1 MDSVQKVLIT
11 ILIGLLLI
19 IVIYYVQNFEGSG
32 SKKQTFLIVGCN
44 NSGKTTLFNKLTNKP
59 CSSTISSMEANY
71 GTVNLPFSTESI
83 GKPFQLIDYPGYLKY
98 ENLFKQV
105 FEDINLTGVVFMIDS
120 DMMNFNKQLN
130 LVALKMFKLLTV
142 TERVPNG
149 VDYLLAVNK
158 SDLFNSLPVPK
169 IRQLLEAE
177 MNKVIESELKNNE
190 DDLSFWNDF
199 VPFSFEKMS
208 GNMEFKPGSVTKD
221 NFENWRNWMD
231 ERVVN
236 P

>member
-1 MDSVQKVLIT
+1 MDSVQKTLIT

-19 IVIYYVQNFEGSG
+19 ILIYYIQNFESSG
-32 SKKQTFLIVGCN
+32 GKKSTFLIVGCN
-44 NSGKTTLFNKLTNKP
+44 NSGKTLLFNKLTNKTFQ
-59 CSSTISSMEANY
+59 STISSMEANY
-71 GTVNLPFSTESI
+71 GTINLPFSNESI
-83 GKPFQLIDYPGYLKY
+83 GKPFQIIDYPGYLKY

-130 LVALKMFKLLTV
+130 LIAIKMFKLLTV

-149 VDYLLAVNK
+149 VDYLIAVNK
-158 SDLFNSLPVPK
+158 SDLFNSLPVSK
-169 IRQLLEAE
+169 IRLLLESE

-190 DDLSFWNDF
+190 DDLAFWNDF
-199 VPFSFEKMS
+199 LPFSFEKMA
-208 GNMEFKPGSVTKD
+208 GNMEFKSGSVSKD
-221 NFENWRNWMD
+221 NFESWKNWMD